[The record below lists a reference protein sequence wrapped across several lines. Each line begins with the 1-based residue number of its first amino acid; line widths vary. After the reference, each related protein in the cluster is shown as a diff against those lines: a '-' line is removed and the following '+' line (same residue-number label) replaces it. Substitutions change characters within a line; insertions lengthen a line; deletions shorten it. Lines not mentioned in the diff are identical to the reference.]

1 MVHINQVGLT
11 HFKSFGG
18 AMTIPLETGFTVVT
32 GPNGS
37 GKSNILDGVLF
48 CLGLANS
55 RGMRADRLPD
65 LVNSG
70 MLKAGKSA
78 ETTVSVRFD
87 LSDWQPDAAE
97 EGIEPPEDGPW
108 IQADANEWTV
118 TRKLRVMP
126 GGSYSSTYSSDG
138 EPCNLQQ
145 LQTQL
150 RRLRIDPEGS
160 NVVMQ
165 GDVTRIVS
173 MSNRDRRGLIDE
185 LAGVALFDTRIEQS
199 RRKLDDVQER
209 QDRCRIVEQE
219 LLAARQR
226 LEKDCAKARVYQ
238 DLRDQVQ
245 RGRQQELVLAF
256 EAAEAELKQLKARQQ
271 HLTEKEI
278 RDSATITEKEA
289 TLSAEAARLQTLQE
303 SVKALGEDQLLSVQ
317 AELAGLDPQNRALER
332 QATQHQQEGERL
344 QGLRHNLT
352 SRRHQLQADSEGLK
366 QANNPEVLQAAE
378 QACRDAEAAVEISRR
393 RLGDVAGRS
402 GAWLDEQRQRAARR
416 SDLQTTLTPLQEEQQ
431 QLQERLRQDEARQ
444 SELQQE
450 RDEAGAED
458 REVQDQLEQLEQEW
472 QSLLESLRSGKEQ
485 LQERAEAVAIQQRTR
500 TRLEEEQTR
509 LEREIARLESRREA
523 LQETRGTGALRLLL
537 EAGLDGIHGAVAQL
551 GEVEDRH
558 RLALEVAAGARM
570 AQVVVDDDRI
580 AARAIDLL
588 KSRRAGR
595 LTFLPLNKIRS
606 QAAGGGA
613 AMARGRR
620 PEGGNGAGLIGRAVE
635 LIRYEPIYSDV
646 FGYVFGDTQVFSDLG
661 SAREQLGRFR
671 AVTLEGELLEKS
683 GAMTGGSFSQR
694 SGGLSFGVSSDSDE
708 AEPLRQRLLELGE
721 TLVACRREESRLL
734 QSLEHER
741 PLLRQLEQRQAA
753 LDAERTAAKRAHG
766 PLLERCRQRS
776 ERLHSLQANR
786 TEQEQR
792 LQVLKTTITPL
803 LDELERIST
812 EERKVQA
819 EADAG
824 NWQQLQTELEQSDTA
839 LEQARRHRDD
849 RLQHQRERELAQT
862 RIGDQ
867 QQAIE
872 EEENT
877 LQLAVTALAEA
888 HQSWRN
894 EQKELQERRQ
904 TLESQQQILQ
914 TKFGEERRARDA
926 AEASVAELRQNLQ
939 QARWELER
947 LQEERQAIQEQLRSG
962 GIRLEELKPTL
973 PNPLPEIPEEI
984 RNAGLAALQEQLQQL
999 LKRMEALEPVNML
1012 ALEELTALEE
1022 RLGDLGERLDVLSQ
1036 EREELLLRIE
1046 TVATLRQEAFMEAF
1060 EAVDGH
1066 FSEIFASLSE
1076 GDGKLQLD
1084 NPDDPLEGGLTLVAH
1099 PKGKAVRR
1107 LAAMSGGEKSLT
1119 ALSFLFALQRF
1130 RPSPFY
1136 ALDEV
1141 DSFLDGVN
1149 VERLAALIARQ
1160 AEQAQFLVVSH
1171 RRPMIGASHRTIGV
1185 TQARGAHTQVVGL
1198 PDAA

>member
-1 MVHINQVGLT
+1 
-11 HFKSFGG
+11 
-18 AMTIPLETGFTVVT
+18 MTIPLETGFTVVT

-271 HLTEKEI
+271 HLSEKEI

-444 SELQQE
+444 SELQLE

-458 REVQDQLEQLEQEW
+458 REVQNQLEQLEQEW

-947 LQEERQAIQEQLRSG
+947 LQ
-962 GIRLEELKPTL
+962 
-973 PNPLPEIPEEI
+973 
-984 RNAGLAALQEQLQQL
+984 
-999 LKRMEALEPVNML
+999 
-1012 ALEELTALEE
+1012 
-1022 RLGDLGERLDVLSQ
+1022 
-1036 EREELLLRIE
+1036 
-1046 TVATLRQEAFMEAF
+1046 
-1060 EAVDGH
+1060 
-1066 FSEIFASLSE
+1066 
-1076 GDGKLQLD
+1076 
-1084 NPDDPLEGGLTLVAH
+1084 
-1099 PKGKAVRR
+1099 
-1107 LAAMSGGEKSLT
+1107 
-1119 ALSFLFALQRF
+1119 
-1130 RPSPFY
+1130 
-1136 ALDEV
+1136 
-1141 DSFLDGVN
+1141 
-1149 VERLAALIARQ
+1149 
-1160 AEQAQFLVVSH
+1160 
-1171 RRPMIGASHRTIGV
+1171 
-1185 TQARGAHTQVVGL
+1185 
-1198 PDAA
+1198 

>member
-271 HLTEKEI
+271 HLSEKEL

-289 TLSAEAARLQTLQE
+289 TLSTEAARLQTLQE

-317 AELAGLDPQNRALER
+317 AELAGLDPQHRALER

-444 SELQQE
+444 SELQLE

-537 EAGLDGIHGAVAQL
+537 EAGLNGIHGAVAQL

-803 LDELERIST
+803 LEELERIST

-1171 RRPMIGASHRTIGV
+1171 RRPMIGASQRTIGV

>member
-1 MVHINQVGLT
+1 
-11 HFKSFGG
+11 
-18 AMTIPLETGFTVVT
+18 MTIPLETGFTVVT

-271 HLTEKEI
+271 HLSEKEL

-289 TLSAEAARLQTLQE
+289 TLSTEAARLQTLQE

-352 SRRHQLQADSEGLK
+352 SRRQQLQADSEGLK

-803 LDELERIST
+803 LEELERIST

-1171 RRPMIGASHRTIGV
+1171 RRPMIGASQRTIGV